1 MFETPAKCH
10 LHVLAGLLALALLPV
25 GARADETEGR
35 WDGPFCWPVVGTH
48 MIHLHTGKI
57 MIWPG
62 HYTESDEIEV
72 WLWEPKPGCFGD
84 NPRDNPDGNCFTRA
98 DNDETN
104 LFCPIAGTNQ
114 VQRLLRIL
122 QNASAFRVTSNL
134 IAGCLVVLKGDGQP
148 RLQIKSQSVDGALRG
163 TKTMQ
168 YQLEQSSDRTL
179 VITATAIVPNLTRM
193 LGEFEAMVASIRL
206 D

>member
-1 MFETPAKCH
+1 MYETPVKCRRR
-10 LHVLAGLLALALLPV
+10 VLAGLLALALLPLS
-25 GARADETEGR
+25 ARADETEGR

-104 LFCPIAGTNQ
+104 LFCAGHAALADGTILATGGHTGGTKGRL
-114 VQRLLRIL
+114 QRRQLR
-122 QNASAFRVTSNL
+122 RVHGPVRRHIGSL
-134 IAGCLVVLKGDGQP
+134 MPGVGSGDG
-148 RLQIKSQSVDGALRG
+148 G
-163 TKTMQ
+163 
-168 YQLEQSSDRTL
+168 
-179 VITATAIVPNLTRM
+179 
-193 LGEFEAMVASIRL
+193 
-206 D
+206 